1 MTFPSNKLIS
11 VKDLAE
17 FLGVTTAALYKW
29 IKEGTMPAPYR
40 LGGPKGALRWDAATI
55 NSWLI
60 GRKIK

>member
-1 MTFPSNKLIS
+1 MIFPSNRLIS

-17 FLGVTTAALYKW
+17 VLGVTTAALYKW

-55 NSWLI
+55 NNWLMETK
-60 GRKIK
+60 RK

>member
-1 MTFPSNKLIS
+1 VIFPSDKLLS
-11 VKDLAE
+11 VRELAD

-55 NSWLI
+55 NQWLEET
-60 GRKIK
+60 RSK

>member
-1 MTFPSNKLIS
+1 MIFPSDKLLS
-11 VKDLAE
+11 VRELAD

-55 NSWLI
+55 NQWLEET
-60 GRKIK
+60 RSK